1 MAPKVYVPSKVTHL
15 SRSELMTLL
24 YDKLHT
30 IREEADTLLDPDA
43 AKPSDLSHA
52 MTRLKRI
59 SLEAKRAAD
68 LINTHEVCSKTG
80 HCWHCGKTYEEHQ
93 EQSEGRITPS
103 VKSRNDPRCMALK
116 RFFESMEIET
126 YQGVQIVE
134 VV

>member
-1 MAPKVYVPSKVTHL
+1 MTPKVCVPPKVTHL

-30 IREEADTLLDPDA
+30 IREEADTILDPDA
-43 AKPSDLSHA
+43 DKPGDLSHA

-80 HCWHCGKTYEEHQ
+80 HCWHCGKSYDEHQ
-93 EQSEGRITPS
+93 EQSGGVNAA
-103 VKSRNDPRCMALK
+103 VKSKNEPRCMALK

-134 VV
+134 VG